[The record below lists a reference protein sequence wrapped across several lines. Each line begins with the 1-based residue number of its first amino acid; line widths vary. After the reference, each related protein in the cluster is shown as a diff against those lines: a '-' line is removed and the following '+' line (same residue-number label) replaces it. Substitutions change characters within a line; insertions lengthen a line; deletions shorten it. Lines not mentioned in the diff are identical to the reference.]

1 LERWAWAGLLREN
14 GHDAV
19 GVVDQ
24 TLSGEDDPTVFE
36 VCQDEDRELVTLDL
50 DFAEVQAYPPEQRV
64 SSFCAWCVE
73 TRLGSCKSS
82 SGGIT

>member
-24 TLSGEDDPTVFE
+24 TLSGEDDPTVFK
-36 VCQDEDRELVTLDL
+36 VCQDEDRELVTLNL
-50 DFAEVQAYPPEQRV
+50 DFAEV
-64 SSFCAWCVE
+64 
-73 TRLGSCKSS
+73 
-82 SGGIT
+82 